1 MAVPA
6 PVNQDKPSGNTRDR
20 RIYSAEILRLEIISR
35 LMEGRADLQRISREQ
50 KDVEAAHDAFAE
62 KGIHLPGC
70 KRYIVSNRELSPAI
84 DGMRE
89 DFLARVLPQQPA
101 FGTIANPAG
110 EPKPGIFEA
119 LIGLITGKKGE
130 TK

>member
-1 MAVPA
+1 MSVPA
-6 PVNQDKPSGNTRDR
+6 PVKEEKQPSTPRGRH
-20 RIYSAEILRLEIISR
+20 IYSAEILRLEIISR

-89 DFLARVLPQQPA
+89 DFLARVLPLQPA
-101 FGTIANPAG
+101 FGTIASPAG
-110 EPKPGIFEA
+110 EPKPGILDA
-119 LIGLITGKKGE
+119 IIGLVTGNKGE
-130 TK
+130 SK